1 MSIGAGRNAQL
12 LLPIPGEG
20 DTQLLEN
27 LQIEDYIDA
36 EGASGGGS
44 RSTMK
49 ASSQIPSS
57 HRKNMGNVTTN
68 TTSTMTS
75 TTSMT
80 SAIPST
86 PTKSMTIITEGVID
100 EKVTA
105 STHASP
111 ATSSSSSIPRDAWV
125 VDMKIAEGHGG
136 DGDGDGDGC
145 KKCDHVIR
153 PIPTSLFPTPTS
165 LDPTP
170 ISPESTLDESVT
182 WLSNVVTTQ
191 KGRDA
196 FISALNQF
204 RSKKVEVGEGF
215 SALGAVL
222 WDLLD
227 QCR

>member
-1 MSIGAGRNAQL
+1 MTPVRIIGGDEVSIGAGRHAQL
-12 LLPIPGEG
+12 LLPTPGEG
-20 DTQLLEN
+20 DSQLLEN

-36 EGASGGGS
+36 EGGSGRGS

-49 ASSQIPSS
+49 PPSS
-57 HRKNMGNVTTN
+57 SLAQSTIKKSIGNPTTTTTTATSSITPKTMTTAITQTTTTDDASAVEKV
-68 TTSTMTS
+68 TTSTQAGSS
-75 TTSMT
+75 T
-80 SAIPST
+80 
-86 PTKSMTIITEGVID
+86 VR
-100 EKVTA
+100 
-105 STHASP
+105 H
-111 ATSSSSSIPRDAWV
+111 
-125 VDMKIAEGHGG
+125 
-136 DGDGDGDGC
+136 
-145 KKCDHVIR
+145 
-153 PIPTSLFPTPTS
+153 TPTS

-170 ISPESTLDESVT
+170 TSPECTLDESVT

-204 RSKKVEVGEGF
+204 RSKKVEVGDGF